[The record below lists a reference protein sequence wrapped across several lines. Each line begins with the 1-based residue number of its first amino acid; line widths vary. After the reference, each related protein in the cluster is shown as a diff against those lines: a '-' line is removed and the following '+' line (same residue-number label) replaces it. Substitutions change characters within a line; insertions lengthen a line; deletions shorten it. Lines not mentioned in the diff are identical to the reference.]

1 MNGERCR
8 KVGASVAIAQGLLGA
23 IAPQLSVKLFK
34 LLLGANFENAGE
46 LRARP
51 PYVRQ
56 LRAAGIGLAAAG
68 IAGLV
73 MDAVA
78 DDAAETE

>member
-1 MNGERCR
+1 
-8 KVGASVAIAQGLLGA
+8 
-23 IAPQLSVKLFK
+23 
-34 LLLGANFENAGE
+34 
-46 LRARP
+46 
-51 PYVRQ
+51 VRQ